1 MNILILGC
9 GQLGQAL
16 ALQLSP
22 HHQVTVIA
30 RRERHFAEFQY
41 FSHDFLQLETMQ
53 NQLSAH
59 AFDYVFCIV
68 SPDER
73 TLSAYQRTYLEIA
86 RPIFQTLQNHNP
98 KKVFFI
104 SSTRVYGE
112 NHGGII
118 DDDSLPDSTDPYG
131 QMLRASELTWQAYW
145 QEKLCIIR
153 PSGLSLHHSER
164 FMQQARQSTAIDA
177 IHWTN
182 RIHRHDVI
190 GFLAYLTT
198 LDATKIAESYLL
210 SDLQPLPLHH
220 ILNHYR
226 QQQGLPMLSVV
237 ESRSHTGKRIDA
249 QRLQQSGYVL
259 AYPRL
264 LETLPCNPITI

>member
-16 ALQLSP
+16 ALQFSP

-112 NHGGII
+112 NQGGII
-118 DDDSLPDSTDPYG
+118 NDDSPVESQDAFG

-164 FMQQARQSTAIDA
+164 LMQLARQSTQIDA

-182 RIHRHDVI
+182 RIHRHDVV
-190 GFLAYLTT
+190 GFLAYLIT
-198 LDATKIAESYLL
+198 LDTTQIADSYLL
-210 SDLQPLPLHH
+210 SDLQPLPLHQ

-226 QQQGLPMLSVV
+226 QQQGLSPLSVG
-237 ESRSHTGKRIDA
+237 EQLPHTGKRIHA
-249 QRLQQSGYVL
+249 TRLNQSGYVL
-259 AYPRL
+259 QYPHL
-264 LETLPCNPITI
+264 LNA

>member
-16 ALQLSP
+16 ALQLSQQ
-22 HHQVTVIA
+22 HQVTAIA
-30 RRERHFAEFQY
+30 RRARQFAEFQY
-41 FSHDFLQLETMQ
+41 FSHDFLQLETIQ
-53 NQLSAH
+53 TQLSVQP
-59 AFDYVFCIV
+59 FDYIFCIV
-68 SPDER
+68 SPDQR
-73 TLSAYQRTYLEIA
+73 TISAYQRTFLDIA
-86 RPIFQTLQNHNP
+86 RPIFQALHRHNP

-118 DDDSLPDSTDPYG
+118 DDDSPTDSQDPFG
-131 QMLRASELTWQAYW
+131 QMLRASELAWQAYW

-164 FMQQARQSTAIDA
+164 LIQLAQQSTQIDA

-182 RIHRHDVI
+182 RIHRHDVV
-190 GFLAYLTT
+190 GFLAYLIT
-198 LDATKIAESYLL
+198 LDATQIADCYLL
-210 SDLQPLPLHH
+210 SDLQPLPLYQ

-226 QQQGLPMLSVV
+226 TQMQLSPLPVDEQQLP
-237 ESRSHTGKRIDA
+237 HTGKRIHA
-249 QRLQQSGYVL
+249 SRLIQSGYVL
-259 AYPRL
+259 QYPRL
-264 LETLPCNPITI
+264 VI